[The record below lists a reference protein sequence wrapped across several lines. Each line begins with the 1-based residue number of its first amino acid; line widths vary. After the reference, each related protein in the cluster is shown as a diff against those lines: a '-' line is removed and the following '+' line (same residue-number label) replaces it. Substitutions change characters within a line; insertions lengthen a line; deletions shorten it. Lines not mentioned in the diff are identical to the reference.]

1 MAYKIIVLGL
11 IFLSF
16 RLSAQ
21 ITTTTVNVTA
31 EAVSGDAMVGS
42 AGLSNSNFSGL
53 DFMNVMRDDQ
63 TTPIIY
69 RSFVSFKLSQIP
81 TNAIITNATLKL
93 VPKTITNP
101 VSYSYDVERA
111 TSAWTENSI
120 TWANQSTTFSSDMI
134 SVDPTTSVSTLP
146 HQIDVKSHVQ
156 NMVNYPYNNHGW
168 RIHLN
173 KENEV
178 GNDYGVTFYTANH
191 VNPQFR
197 PTLEVSYVLPMEVTS
212 VITHCTPGNDD
223 GTVDFTISKGSA
235 NYNHCALYK
244 IDIDDTQVAK
254 TTLTLISSGTTVNNT
269 SIDATNLSPG
279 LYMFR
284 LRDALWTANNTYNN
298 NNFYEYYHFLV
309 GREGET
315 TVCLM
320 TENLYVKSVSIAE
333 NIGALAAANDFANMN
348 YKAIT
353 PTKLSISSTGT
364 NSIGANT
371 VNAYNYKS
379 LLDFNIDI
387 KDDITI
393 DQADLHL
400 YGWTKYYQT
409 HQSSNEATYT
419 AVTSAWQDHV
429 VTWNS
434 KPSLDNTFQ
443 VTSPKTATANGY
455 TTERKDTINLIPLFN
470 YWKTNANYGLEMALS
485 SYSHTQ
491 YASRDHKAMEKNIGY
506 LKLSFTVPVDPDTPP
521 NPIND
526 VLFTPSKDASVAN
539 EGLAG
544 NNYGSIDSLSAFH
557 IDNNPTNVYRANLA
571 FDLNSIPQEAIIV
584 NATLKL
590 TPKAVNASH
599 GFEYN
604 VERITNTWIEN
615 TLTWNN
621 QVGSFASDQI
631 TVDATIAQSNA
642 VHEIDVK
649 GHVQNMVSYPYN
661 NHGWNIRLNDE
672 GIGGSDYGVSF
683 YSNDHSN
690 ATNRPQLMVTYIL
703 PMAVSSVVTHCTPS
717 NTDGAVD
724 LSISG
729 GSGGYNHCALYRVDK
744 DNTQAAGTILTA
756 ISSGTDVN
764 NSTIDAS
771 NLEPGLY
778 LFRLRDSLWTANN
791 VYNNDNFY
799 AYYHFLVGREGET
812 TSCLMTEDLYVESVS
827 ISENIGAL
835 AASNDFANTNY
846 NTLNRLNISSTGTN
860 SIGANT
866 VNAYNQKSLLNF
878 NIDFKNDVE
887 VTQADLHFYGYTRY
901 YQTHN
906 SSNEATYTAVT
917 SPWHDHVV
925 TWNSQPSTN
934 PMYQVISAKTEV
946 NNGYS
951 NDRRDTIGII
961 PLIEYWQGGNENYGL
976 ELALSSYAHT
986 HYAARTQKRLAKNVS
1001 YLEFSFKVKPP
1012 VSSTYDEATGLGEIL
1027 VNVPDGLG
1035 PLPYT
1040 YLIGTQSIG
1049 TLSEMWGAIPDS
1061 IKGNLNSE
1069 DFTNGKVDSKQ
1080 FVFEGLKPN
1089 KYYVAVFDNLGQKI
1103 LEENKYITNELLLL
1117 ETTDLVIENTKTL
1130 TLANNRNYASGE
1142 LESFIMNEED
1152 GAIEIAVTQL
1162 EDFTFGFGNIS
1173 NTAKVEGIQ
1182 NYEFCVDCKADGN
1195 CSTYL
1200 KGVLQETFIV
1210 QELDVLLI
1218 SKEIRDFVAYKN
1230 RTEISRLLMASD
1242 LDADFSV
1249 DFELRRGSI
1258 SARPAKIEVEMV
1270 GPRRILLPIRFNDQQ
1285 LLDCETNSG
1294 QFRWTS
1300 RYLLSTSDY
1309 SPKYNPQLT
1318 IYNLSVSLVAADG
1331 TIYSANSVSG
1341 QFTNLPLGVY
1351 TVNVTWS
1358 DANGLQSGQSVFI
1371 IGHDI
1376 DWNIVNNMSIVGSS
1390 TTIAPINNT
1399 INGNAFSSNTLN
1411 ESDDGWVSFELDHA
1425 RSNYSGVSSF
1435 FTFGQVFLQSTTGQK
1450 PLSVYVLNFGPGLL
1464 SKTIHAYDETGT
1476 SVMTPFFFY
1485 DQGPLVMKKEN
1496 GDTKLFYRNQQ
1507 LANYTNNVTG
1517 DYNLYLTSNNIK
1529 LSRGLASFC
1538 PATNPDNLC
1547 AHLDYELNGNYYV
1560 SNSGKF
1566 CFVYN
1571 EEYNDPDIKFNIYNI
1586 DNEIVLNQNSFNLSP
1601 MIYGENRVVLDF
1613 TNFYCFVKGY
1623 YMLEVTNSKNEKFYL
1638 RFYNDKNP
1646 VSGSGSEPCPLEAIS
1661 DDEGTTE

>member
-69 RSFVSFKLSQIP
+69 RSFISFKLSQIP
-81 TNAIITNATLKL
+81 TNAIVTSATLKL

-111 TSAWTENSI
+111 TSAWTENSV

-320 TENLYVKSVSIAE
+320 TENLYVESVSIAE

-485 SYSHTQ
+485 SYSHTK

-506 LKLSFTVPVDPDTPP
+506 LKLSFTVPVNPNTPP
-521 NPIND
+521 DAIND

-604 VERITNTWIEN
+604 VERITDTWTEN

-631 TVDATIAQSNA
+631 TVDATIAQSTA

-934 PMYQVISAKTEV
+934 PMYQAISAKTEV

-951 NDRRDTIGII
+951 NDRRDTIDMI
-961 PLIEYWQGGNENYGL
+961 PLINYWQGGNENYGL
-976 ELALSSYAHT
+976 EMALSSYAHT

-1001 YLEFSFKVKPP
+1001 YLEFSFKVNTPI
-1012 VSSTYDEATGLGEIL
+1012 SSTYDETTGLGEIL

-1040 YLIGTQSIG
+1040 YL
-1049 TLSEMWGAIPDS
+1049 LSYDS
-1061 IKGNLNSE
+1061 IPNLNNIWQSVKASNLI
-1069 DFTNGKVDSKQ
+1069 DSTSFFQGKENSSSRTFSSLEK
-1080 FVFEGLKPN
+1080 ES
-1089 KYYVAVFDNLGQKI
+1089 YHIAVFDNDGHKI
-1103 LEENKYITNELLLL
+1103 MENEA
-1117 ETTDLVIENTKTL
+1117 VISPNIEWYQSENIAYNSETKTL
-1130 TLANNRNYASGE
+1130 SVLPNSNELAYATLLASLGKDE
-1142 LESFIMNEED
+1142 N
-1152 GAIEIAVTQL
+1152 GAIEFIITSL
-1162 EDFTFGFGNIS
+1162 GDFTIGFNRLGS
-1173 NTAKVEGIQ
+1173 NPIK
-1182 NYEFCVDCKADGN
+1182 
-1195 CSTYL
+1195 
-1200 KGVLQETFIV
+1200 
-1210 QELDVLLI
+1210 
-1218 SKEIRDFVAYKN
+1218 R
-1230 RTEISRLLMASD
+1230 ASD
-1242 LDADFSV
+1242 LEFGIEISNLGQLKVYNQGLVLDEQSV
-1249 DFELRRGSI
+1249 EVGSEIRLEKQYNSFVLYKDNLVIFKMDIDILSGYSFGAAIQANSQPQLIMQMVSLATVIYPILPENLIYCNSTKGKVILTSAI
-1258 SARPAKIEVEMV
+1258 SGYDIQATV
-1270 GPRRILLPIRFNDQQ
+1270 
-1285 LLDCETNSG
+1285 TN
-1294 QFRWTS
+1294 
-1300 RYLLSTSDY
+1300 LSTNLTVNYSGPSPLHIPLNTGVYNVGYILTNGTTIQTGGSDIV
-1309 SPKYNPQLT
+1309 S
-1318 IYNLSVSLVAADG
+1318 IGSLVSWNTINSTNHLITQQNVLTSSPLSAIGESYSINTFNNESNEWLTFKVNFINSSPFIPQNGNPIPFLNKYGQISMINQFGSDILNVKIQAFGNSLNG
-1331 TIYSANSVSG
+1331 TLQIY
-1341 QFTNLPLGVY
+1341 
-1351 TVNVTWS
+1351 
-1358 DANGLQSGQSVFI
+1358 DANGLVYSNTTIINSKYTIQNTPTSNGSVIKVFENGTQKGPDVLLSNNTQLKVKANTGHYSELSDIYTSFCYDAPDQYAEMERKIQGKFYEVPGDDLLRIVYEEEYLDLDGELTYIIKNKSQSVVLSSDTNTESVIFGDNRI
-1371 IGHDI
+1371 VF
-1376 DWNIVNNMSIVGSS
+1376 NISS
-1390 TTIAPINNT
+1390 
-1399 INGNAFSSNTLN
+1399 
-1411 ESDDGWVSFELDHA
+1411 
-1425 RSNYSGVSSF
+1425 
-1435 FTFGQVFLQSTTGQK
+1435 
-1450 PLSVYVLNFGPGLL
+1450 
-1464 SKTIHAYDETGT
+1464 
-1476 SVMTPFFFY
+1476 
-1485 DQGPLVMKKEN
+1485 
-1496 GDTKLFYRNQQ
+1496 
-1507 LANYTNNVTG
+1507 LANG
-1517 DYNLYLTSNNIK
+1517 S
-1529 LSRGLASFC
+1529 
-1538 PATNPDNLC
+1538 
-1547 AHLDYELNGNYYV
+1547 YY
-1560 SNSGKF
+1560 
-1566 CFVYN
+1566 
-1571 EEYNDPDIKFNIYNI
+1571 I
-1586 DNEIVLNQNSFNLSP
+1586 
-1601 MIYGENRVVLDF
+1601 
-1613 TNFYCFVKGY
+1613 
-1623 YMLEVTNSKNEKFYL
+1623 LEVKNDKNEKFYL
-1638 RFYNDKNP
+1638 RFKKFGKAPELPIDYT
-1646 VSGSGSEPCPLEAIS
+1646 
-1661 DDEGTTE
+1661 DDGDDAAE